1 MGISFARTNKPHYQ
15 VMRER
20 IAPADVVSFID
31 EVFPGMA
38 QLSVEQAIRFRVTS
52 DWLPQLSAILHLVDR
67 ISERLPCKRAYI
79 EVVAPAEAIR
89 AIVVSW
95 MLGNHDQYLQYLPGI
110 GAHHPIVVLRQ
121 ALLNSSDCFSG
132 AANLDC
138 VKTGLLAED
147 PAIGWDHL
155 LHDTDSRAGAA
166 FSEIGALQPQDRHQK
181 PTAGAISARCRVAV
195 MEAPNPNHRSARS
208 SANGDFRPKISAL
221 TQRQREVIELRCKG
235 LSLQATGICL
245 GISRERVRQIEA
257 RVKSRVRLAEYQ
269 REKA

>member
-79 EVVAPAEAIR
+79 EVVATAAAIR

-95 MLGNHDQYLQYLPGI
+95 MLGNHDQYLQYLPGL

-147 PAIGWDHL
+147 
-155 LHDTDSRAGAA
+155 
-166 FSEIGALQPQDRHQK
+166 
-181 PTAGAISARCRVAV
+181 TANRI
-195 MEAPNPNHRSARS
+195 ARS
-208 SANGDFRPKISAL
+208 SANGDFHPKISAL
-221 TQRQREVIELRCKG
+221 TQRQREVIELRYKG
-235 LSLQATGICL
+235 LSLQAIGICL
-245 GISRERVRQIEA
+245 GISGERVRQIEA
-257 RVKSRVRLAEYQ
+257 RVKSRARLAEYQ